1 VLRSTNL
8 YGGALGSTG
17 LELERILENILR
29 NKEDIINGLNEVE
42 TVTSW
47 YKEAKE
53 NPDNIPSIIV
63 NEIIEKIVD
72 EVEKPLDDFL
82 EIKIKTNEI
91 GVNFSIKPYVKFIKK
106 LNGKNIGDVSITF
119 EIKFS
124 GKLEGGRVY
133 SDLQGRRA
141 VAERFVT
148 AITISIIKIRASILG
163 LPETSWDRP
172 IQIYHNGSLKIE
184 NLSFPST
191 R

>member
-82 EIKIKTNEI
+82 
-91 GVNFSIKPYVKFIKK
+91 
-106 LNGKNIGDVSITF
+106 
-119 EIKFS
+119 
-124 GKLEGGRVY
+124 
-133 SDLQGRRA
+133 
-141 VAERFVT
+141 
-148 AITISIIKIRASILG
+148 
-163 LPETSWDRP
+163 
-172 IQIYHNGSLKIE
+172 
-184 NLSFPST
+184 
-191 R
+191 